1 MERFKLNRNQLKA
14 LATIFMVFD
23 NIYLRFAGLPS
34 IIHLLTRF
42 VAPLFAWL
50 MVEGFFHTH
59 SRKEYCKRLWIAA
72 VLMQIGDFISLALL
86 KEKGISDN
94 IFLTLAISFSVIWLI
109 DTAKKA
115 KGNKK
120 ILLNLGAVA
129 LAAVGMVISEGGLS
143 IIPFVFITYL
153 FYHQKTKQA
162 VVYFLYCFILFF
174 TLYGGLSLAI
184 KQGLEMFCVNSD
196 WMGFLVIPFMYLY
209 NGEKGQSRP
218 YQKWFFYVFYPLHLW
233 ILAII
238 SVVIK

>member
-1 MERFKLNRNQLKA
+1 
-14 LATIFMVFD
+14 MVFD

-86 KEKGISDN
+86 KENGISDN

-143 IIPFVFITYL
+143 IIPFVLSSKNKTSGGL
-153 FYHQKTKQA
+153 FPLLLYS
-162 VVYFLYCFILFF
+162 FLYALWW
-174 TLYGGLSLAI
+174 
-184 KQGLEMFCVNSD
+184 LEFSHKTR
-196 WMGFLVIPFMYLY
+196 F
-209 NGEKGQSRP
+209 
-218 YQKWFFYVFYPLHLW
+218 
-233 ILAII
+233 
-238 SVVIK
+238 